1 MLDHGERTRLAPV
14 QRQVLEDLLAI
25 DAPRPLADTEAGTR
39 LRAQIDAGL
48 AAVAPLLP
56 PGGAPLVVGKSMLD
70 TLNCDGRFLD
80 RLDTPFT
87 WAPAMVAGTLAHTG
101 IAVDLAGGWARDPSE
116 VVRHAWR
123 AFASSGTPAGRYLAR
138 LAGAEAD
145 ALRARAL
152 NLIVEFR
159 EIFPPLPDWVTI
171 RTEPD
176 LAAPLLGGLL
186 TLRGKPDLAIG
197 RALHAERRRLL
208 LVDLKTG
215 RRNALRDRA
224 DMRFYALLATLK
236 YGVAPFRIA
245 TFYLD
250 EAGWDA
256 EDVDDDVLEA
266 AARTVI
272 DKAARAVRLI
282 HARPPDG
289 ELRLVPG
296 RSCHGCGRSAACPER
311 IDEQRPAADT
321 GSEWDVADAS

>member
-1 MLDHGERTRLAPV
+1 MLDQRERTRLAPV
-14 QRQVLEDLLAI
+14 QRQVLEDLLAV
-25 DAPRPLADTEAGTR
+25 DAPRPLADREAGPR
-39 LRAQIDAGL
+39 LRARLDVGL
-48 AAVAPLLP
+48 AHVAALLP
-56 PGGAPLVVGKSMLD
+56 PGGAPFVLGKSALD
-70 TLNCDGRFLD
+70 ALDCDGRFLD
-80 RLDTPFT
+80 RTERPFS

-116 VVRHAWR
+116 VVRHAWQT
-123 AFASSGTPAGRYLAR
+123 FATSGTPAGHYLAE
-138 LAGAEAD
+138 LCGVEAD
-145 ALRARAL
+145 ALRGRAL

-176 LAAPLLGGLL
+176 LVTRLLDGRLC
-186 TLRGKPDLAIG
+186 LRGKPDLAIG
-197 RALHAERRRLL
+197 RALHAGRRRLL

-215 RRNALRDRA
+215 RRNPLRDRA

-236 YGVAPFRIA
+236 YGVAPFRVA

-266 AARTVI
+266 AARTVVE
-272 DKAARAVRLI
+272 KAARAVRLTW
-282 HARPPDG
+282 ARPQDR

-296 RSCHGCGRSAACPER
+296 PGCHWCGRAADCPER
-311 IDEQRPAADT
+311 
-321 GSEWDVADAS
+321 SSDVA

>member
-1 MLDHGERTRLAPV
+1 MLDQEGRIRLAPV
-14 QRQVLEDLLAI
+14 QRQVLEDLLAV
-25 DAPRPLADTEAGTR
+25 DAPRPLADLGAGPR
-39 LRAQIDAGL
+39 LRAQLDAGL
-48 AAVAPLLP
+48 AEVAPLLP
-56 PGGAPLVVGKSMLD
+56 HARAPLIVGKSMLD

-80 RLDTPFT
+80 RLDTPFA

-101 IAVDLAGGWARDPSE
+101 IAVDLAGGWARDPGE
-116 VVRHAWR
+116 VVRHAWQ
-123 AFASSGTPAGRYLAR
+123 AFATSGTPAGRYLAA
-138 LAGAEAD
+138 LGGAEAD
-145 ALRARAL
+145 ALRGRAL

-176 LAAPLLGGLL
+176 LAAALLDDRVV
-186 TLRGKPDLAIG
+186 LRGKPDLAIG
-197 RALHAERRRLL
+197 RALHAGRRRLL
-208 LVDLKTG
+208 FVDLKTG
-215 RRNALRDRA
+215 RRNPLRDRA
-224 DMRFYALLATLK
+224 DMRFYALLAALK
-236 YGVAPFRIA
+236 YGVAPFRVA

-282 HARPPDG
+282 HARPPDD

-296 RSCHGCGRSAACPER
+296 RSCHWCGRASACPER
-311 IDEQRPAADT
+311 TDEQRSTEDAM
-321 GSEWDVADAS
+321 GEWSVADAG